1 MAERREILN
10 ASSVAG
16 KVMATKS
23 ETHERILR
31 KATEL
36 LQRFG
41 PRKTAV
47 ADIAHELEMSPANI
61 YKFFPSKRALI
72 DAVAERRLMMLRQDL
87 VAVIRSEKT
96 AFERIEDLVRA
107 VATSFQTMFEENEL
121 LEIELTR
128 DLLEIEAMGRAK
140 KWQCLEEFHAFL
152 RSALTTLV
160 RAGVEAGEMHV
171 ADPAETAE
179 ALFDCLIWVIE
190 PLLLLREPKA
200 VSARR
205 LERQFRLLARALA

>member
-1 MAERREILN
+1 MRHPKRAED
-10 ASSVAG
+10 
-16 KVMATKS
+16 MATKS
-23 ETHERILR
+23 ETHERILL
-31 KATEL
+31 KAAEL

-72 DAVAERRLMMLRQDL
+72 EAVAERRLMMLRQDL
-87 VAVIRSEKT
+87 VAVIRSKKT

-107 VATSFQTMFEENEL
+107 IAGSFQTMFEENEL

-128 DLLEIEAMGRAK
+128 DLLAIEAMRRAK
-140 KWQCLEEFHAFL
+140 KWRFVDEFHAFL
-152 RSALTTLV
+152 RTQLTILV
-160 RAGVEAGEMHV
+160 RAGVEAGEMRV
-171 ADPAETAE
+171 ADPSETAQ

-190 PLLLLREPKA
+190 PLLLLREAKA
-200 VSARR
+200 ASARR
-205 LERQFRLLARALA
+205 LECQFRLLARALS